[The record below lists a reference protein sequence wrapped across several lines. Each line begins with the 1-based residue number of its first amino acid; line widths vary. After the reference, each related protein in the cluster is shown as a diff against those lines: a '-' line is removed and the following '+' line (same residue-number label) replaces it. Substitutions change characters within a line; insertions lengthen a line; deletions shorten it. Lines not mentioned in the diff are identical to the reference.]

1 MSSDGGEKMRRYLRF
16 VRYLPVQ
23 CTVLN
28 SEDGQPPPLEG
39 LTGNVNAG
47 GIEMFLPEPL
57 SVKTVVS
64 VQVAGRDPL
73 RGHIVSVGEAIPT
86 LLGNRFSHGL
96 AFENAV
102 DASLVRYWVSLPEK
116 RAHPRAPVQFSV
128 EYTQAGTTAHGTCVN
143 LSVGGMFIVT
153 EDLPMAETEIV
164 LEFTLPGLSRP
175 LSVRAQALW
184 VSEEQRVP
192 GAISGMGVRFLDLE
206 RSDAV
211 VIGEFVNRFFF
222 GEESAPSESLDPPD

>member
-1 MSSDGGEKMRRYLRF
+1 MRRYLRF

-86 LLGNRFSHGL
+86 LLGNRFAHGL

-102 DASLVRYWVSLPEK
+102 DAALVRYWVSLPEK
-116 RAHPRAPVQFSV
+116 RAHPRPPSNFPSSTRRRGRQRTGRAP
-128 EYTQAGTTAHGTCVN
+128 
-143 LSVGGMFIVT
+143 I
-153 EDLPMAETEIV
+153 
-164 LEFTLPGLSRP
+164 
-175 LSVRAQALW
+175 
-184 VSEEQRVP
+184 
-192 GAISGMGVRFLDLE
+192 
-206 RSDAV
+206 
-211 VIGEFVNRFFF
+211 
-222 GEESAPSESLDPPD
+222 